1 MVDSD
6 DEYNG
11 HFIPKGSIIL
21 PNMGAIASDPT
32 IYPDPEAFKPER
44 HLGATPELDSASYN
58 FGFGRRC
65 VSLLLS
71 FPTLPCSP
79 NAQPRPASR

>member
-21 PNMGAIASDPT
+21 PNMGAIASDAT

-44 HLGATPELDSASYN
+44 HLGEAPELDSGAYN

-65 VSLLLS
+65 V
-71 FPTLPCSP
+71 FFLPFLVPLPHPSSSMK
-79 NAQPRPASR
+79 R